1 MKRVLIAIDYNP
13 VSDKVIEEGHRL
25 ARTLGAEICLM
36 HVVTDMGYY
45 NAEYPAFIGYEGYS
59 MAPDIQMVNEVR
71 ERAGDFLETA
81 ARQLNNPLVSTH
93 MGEGDTAR
101 AILDYA
107 EEWNASLIVMG
118 THSHSVLEKL
128 LMGTVAS
135 TVLEKTRIPV
145 FMVPVRED

>member
-1 MKRVLIAIDYNP
+1 MKRVLIAIDFNP
-13 VSDKVIEEGHRL
+13 VSDKVIEEGYRL
-25 ARTLGAEICLM
+25 AQTLEAEVCLM

-59 MAPDIQMVNEVR
+59 MAPDIQMVNQVR

-81 ARQLNNPLVSTH
+81 ASHLDDPRVTTH
-93 MGEGDTAR
+93 MGEGDTAK

-107 EEWNASLIVMG
+107 EQWNASLIVMG

-135 TVLEKTRIPV
+135 SVLERTKIPV
-145 FMVPVRED
+145 FMVPVKED